1 MCNQLTNKKTKG
13 KKKEAW
19 EQICPLCSL
28 PNASLLHLS
37 GLRPQHFEKWPKHL
51 PIVAHAEKQTVAAI
65 LMVAQLY
72 QRPVHICHVA
82 KKEEI
87 LIIRAAK
94 QKGIQVTC
102 EVAPHHLFLC
112 EEHVSEIGGG
122 RAQVRPM
129 LGSREDMEAL
139 WENLDI
145 IDCFATDH
153 GEQAQQAQ
161 RAPPAGFRPFV
172 RVSLMVCGGL
182 LSAALCGGEER
193 RAASSWLPRPGDHAA
208 AAAHRRQRRTP
219 HPGRHHQASPRQP
232 QEDLQPAGPGEHLRG
247 GEQT

>member
-1 MCNQLTNKKTKG
+1 M
-13 KKKEAW
+13 
-19 EQICPLCSL
+19 
-28 PNASLLHLS
+28 
-37 GLRPQHFEKWPKHL
+37 
-51 PIVAHAEKQTVAAI
+51 AHAERQTVAAI

-82 KKEEI
+82 KREEI

-112 EEHVSEIGGG
+112 DENVAAIGGGG
-122 RAQVRPM
+122 RAQVRPS

-153 GEQAQQAQ
+153 GE
-161 RAPPAGFRPFV
+161 RGRRRHLLAG
-172 RVSLMVCGGL
+172 
-182 LSAALCGGEER
+182 
-193 RAASSWLPRPGDHAA
+193 
-208 AAAHRRQRRTP
+208 
-219 HPGRHHQASPRQP
+219 GR
-232 QEDLQPAGPGEHLRG
+232 
-247 GEQT
+247 